1 MSGHALHFGSWQ
13 RFLGV
18 RPAPLIFALF
28 TLSGILITEPA
39 AQLAPAFTIRGRVTD
54 AQGVPIAM
62 DSRAQLRLFSAD
74 GIRSGQGTQD
84 GKFVIGDLPRGDY
97 ELEVRVPGFAPHI
110 VPGLHV
116 ASDLEPWPIVMQ
128 IDFTYD
134 CMHPVHILYEK
145 STTNAGSLT
154 GKVSGPGELD
164 ATTIVVV
171 RSADKTTVATLKPD
185 AGGEFSVA
193 LPAGKYA
200 VRAIRKGD
208 LEQQIAPVWIT
219 RTTVTKVAVPFP
231 DPNGGI
237 TVCQ

>member
-1 MSGHALHFGSWQ
+1 MQTKLSNSSVRGPGCRLAI
-13 RFLGV
+13 GV
-18 RPAPLIFALF
+18 AIAAVLASSSLLIAKPFPQ
-28 TLSGILITEPA
+28 I
-39 AQLAPAFTIRGRVTD
+39 APAFTIRGRVTD
-54 AQGVPIAM
+54 AQGVPIAL

-97 ELEVRVPGFAPHI
+97 ELEVKVPGFAPQI
-110 VPGLHV
+110 IPGLHV

-134 CMHPVHILYEK
+134 CMHPVHVFYEK

-154 GKVSGPGELD
+154 GKVSGPGAVD
-164 ATTIVVV
+164 ATTLVVV
-171 RSADKTTVATLKPD
+171 RSTDKTTVAMLNPD

-193 LPAGKYA
+193 LPAGKYT
-200 VRAIRKGD
+200 VRAFRKGD
-208 LEQQIAPVWIT
+208 PEQQIAPVWIT